1 MASSTRQALA
11 QSKAEISAY
20 LGSDLRFSTDLFVAA
35 DAISANSKLR
45 GILSDPSA
53 EANAKSDLVERLF
66 GAKLASSSI
75 EFLKLVV
82 AKRFSKGRDLV
93 SVLEQLGVYAAASVA
108 KSNNQLSQVQSD
120 LFSFEQSVSTNRD
133 LQFALGNK
141 AADMNAKLEL
151 VSKLINGKVNETSE
165 VLIRQALVSARS
177 RRLAVV
183 LDEFGSQIAAFDDTV
198 IAKVTVASALDDAQA
213 KKLQDSLTK
222 TYGKQIRIN
231 VEIDPSIIG
240 GLKVQIAGEIIDGS
254 ISSRLQNLK
263 QQLGRT
269 AASVNRS

>member
-11 QSKAEISAY
+11 KAKAEISAY
-20 LGSDLRFSTDLFVAA
+20 LGSDLGFSTDLFRAA
-35 DAISANSKLR
+35 DTISASSQLR

-53 EANAKSDLVERLF
+53 EAKAKSDLVERLF
-66 GAKLASSSI
+66 GSKLASGSI

-93 SVLEQLGVYAAASVA
+93 AVLEQLGVYAAASVA
-108 KSNNQLSQVQSD
+108 KANNELAQVQAD
-120 LFSFEQSVSTNRD
+120 LFNFEQAVSTNRD
-133 LQFALGNK
+133 LQFALSNK
-141 AADMNAKLEL
+141 AVSNEAKLEL
-151 VSKLINGKVNETSE
+151 VNKLIDGKLNATSAT
-165 VLIRQALVSARS
+165 LIRQAVVAARS
-177 RRLAVV
+177 SRLAVV
-183 LDEFGSQIAAFDDTV
+183 LDEFGSQVAAFDDTV

-213 KKLQDSLTK
+213 KKLQESLTK

-231 VEIDPSIIG
+231 VEIDPRIIG
-240 GLKVQIAGEIIDGS
+240 GIKVQVAGEIIDGS

-263 QQLGRT
+263 QQLVRA

>member
-11 QSKAEISAY
+11 QAKAEISAY
-20 LGSDLRFSTDLFVAA
+20 LGSDLGFSTDLFVAA

-53 EANAKSDLVERLF
+53 EAKAKSALVEILF
-66 GAKLASSSI
+66 KAKLASASV
-75 EFLKLVV
+75 EFVKLVV

-93 SVLEQLGVYAAASVA
+93 AVLEQLGVHAAANVA
-108 KSNNQLSQVQSD
+108 KNANQLAQVQAD
-120 LFSFEQSVSTNRD
+120 LFSFEQAVSSNRY

-141 AADMNAKLEL
+141 AVSNELKLEL
-151 VSKLINGKVNETSE
+151 VSKLIQGKVSETSST
-165 VLIRQALVSARS
+165 LIRQAVISART

-183 LDEFGSQIAAFDDTV
+183 LDEFANQIAQFDETV

-222 TYGKQIRIN
+222 TYGKQIRLN
-231 VEIDPSIIG
+231 VEIDLRIIG
-240 GLKVQIAGEIIDGS
+240 GVKVQIAGEIIDGS
-254 ISSRLQNLK
+254 ISSRLTNLK
-263 QQLGRT
+263 QQLVRA